1 MNTHQIVKISEFIS
15 ISVQL
20 AFQAAK
26 LINSH
31 YFSPNFQ
38 KFWKGQ
44 DDPVTL
50 ADIQAQTLIVNGLR
64 HFWPDQ

>member
-26 LINSH
+26 VINWH
-31 YFSPNFQ
+31 YHSPNFQ

-50 ADIQAQTLIVNGLR
+50 ADIQA
-64 HFWPDQ
+64 